1 MHNDY
6 AKEKLRDTLLVI
18 VLGFALLYVIFDRS
32 WMLYVSIGVGITGTI
47 SLKVNQWIHLAWFF
61 IAEKLGFVMNKVVL
75 GILYTVILIP
85 FALLSQIFRKDNL
98 SIKTNRK
105 FDYITRDH
113 HYTPEDMEE
122 LW

>member
-32 WMLYVSIGVGITGTI
+32 W
-47 SLKVNQWIHLAWFF
+47 IHLTWFF